1 MKYVLVGSGQFS
13 EKSNFKKYAKK
24 CKVIACDGGIDHC
37 RKDNIVPDIMVGDF
51 DSATNENYIYCKNM
65 GVEEIKFPTH
75 KDMTDMEIGMD
86 LALQYGADEIYIFGG
101 IGSRLDHSLGNVH
114 LMCKSLKEG
123 VKAFLINEDN
133 TVTLVDKSIE
143 INTHRG
149 QTVSLI
155 PLTTTVEGVTT
166 VNLEYALNNAT
177 MTIGST
183 LGISNVATEDTISIS
198 VKNGILIVFLSQ
210 D

>member
-1 MKYVLVGSGQFS
+1 M
-13 EKSNFKKYAKK
+13 
-24 CKVIACDGGIDHC
+24 IACDGGIDHC

-51 DSATNENYIYCKNM
+51 DSATNENYMYFKNM

-86 LALQYGADEIYIFGG
+86 LALKYGADEIYIFGG
-101 IGSRLDHSLGNVH
+101 IGSRLDHSIGNVH
-114 LMCKSLKEG
+114 LMCKSLEKG
-123 VKAFLINEDN
+123 VKTFLINEDN
-133 TVTLVDKSIE
+133 TVTLVDKFIE

-155 PLTTTVEGVTT
+155 PLTTTAEGVTT
-166 VNLEYALNNAT
+166 VNLEYALNDAT

-183 LGISNVATEDTISIS
+183 LGISNVATEDNISIS
-198 VKNGILIVFLSQ
+198 VKKGILIVFLSQ

>member
-13 EKSNFKKYAKK
+13 EKSKFKEYAKD

-51 DSATNENYIYCKNM
+51 DSATNENYMYFKNM

-86 LALQYGADEIYIFGG
+86 LALKYGADEIYIFGG
-101 IGSRLDHSLGNVH
+101 IGSRLDHSMGNVH
-114 LMCKSLKEG
+114 LMCKSLEKG
-123 VKAFLINEDN
+123 VKTFLINEDN

-155 PLTTTVEGVTT
+155 P
-166 VNLEYALNNAT
+166 
-177 MTIGST
+177 
-183 LGISNVATEDTISIS
+183 
-198 VKNGILIVFLSQ
+198 
-210 D
+210 